1 MVDRMIN
8 AGTWSGAF
16 ISAFGALTINQWLA
30 IGGFCLA
37 AAGFLVNFW
46 FKYSL
51 LKIDRAK
58 LNKNSD
64 T

>member
-46 FKYSL
+46 FKSVSYTHL
-51 LKIDRAK
+51 RAHE
-58 LNKNSD
+58 

>member
-8 AGTWSGAF
+8 AGTCSGAF

-30 IGGFCLA
+30 ICGFCLA
-37 AAGFLVNFW
+37 AAWFLVNFW

-51 LKIDRAK
+51 LKIERAK
-58 LNKNSD
+58 LNKNSG
-64 T
+64 